1 MSVMRILDQ
10 RFAAALNGL
19 GATDSP
25 PVIQLASR
33 PEFGDFQ
40 MSGVMAAAKK
50 LGLAPRELALQLV
63 ERVDL
68 RGIAEH
74 LQIAGPGF
82 INISLSKDFLRERLE
97 HALLTRNLGV
107 EPQPAKR
114 VMVEYA
120 SVNLAKEMH
129 VGHLRGS
136 IIGDALARINLFMGQ
151 DVILQSH
158 VGDWGT
164 QFGMLLAYMKEATD
178 TCRQDYELRDLNRF
192 YQQAKLRFDES
203 EDFARRARD
212 YVVRLQQGDAEVLRM
227 WHTFVE
233 VSLSHSLDI
242 FQRLGLLLKQS
253 DIRGESFYN
262 DDLQPLVQAL
272 QDKGLLTESHGARV
286 VMLAEYANKEGQE
299 AAFIV
304 QKQGG
309 GFLYATTD
317 LAAIR
322 FRIRQLKLDR
332 CLYVVDV
339 RQSLHFQ
346 QLFLV
351 ARKAGFLPPQAD
363 FEHVSHGTIKGAD
376 GKPLKTK
383 SGESVKLD
391 ALLTEAVERAEVLI
405 AAKNNGLDPEA
416 RRHVARVVGIGALK
430 YADLSRHRNTDYVF
444 DWDAMLSFE
453 GNTAPYL
460 QYAYTRANRVLTR
473 AGSVKEQGLQII
485 EPHEHSLAI
494 ELLRFED
501 VMLQVLRESLPH
513 VLCAYLYGLA
523 TAFSRFYESCPVI
536 ADERV
541 DGSRLKL
548 CELTARTLKEGLGL
562 LGIEVVDTM

>member
-1 MSVMRILDQ
+1 MSVMRFLDE
-10 RFAAALNGL
+10 RFAAALTKL
-19 GATDSP
+19 GAVDSP

-33 PEFGDFQ
+33 PEYGDFQ

-50 LGLAPRELALQLV
+50 LGLAPREMAQQLV
-63 ERVDL
+63 QQVDL
-68 RGIAEH
+68 DGVAEH

-82 INISLSKDFLRERLE
+82 INISINNNFLCKRLE
-97 HALLTRNLGV
+97 HALLTRNLGI
-107 EPQPAKR
+107 EPQPAQR

-164 QFGMLLAYMKEATD
+164 QFGMLLAYMKETTD
-178 TCRQDYELRDLNRF
+178 TQRHDYELQDLNRF

-203 EDFARRARD
+203 EDFSRTARD
-212 YVVRLQQGDAEVLRM
+212 YVVRLQQGDAEVLLM
-227 WHTFVE
+227 WHAFVE

-262 DDLQPLVQAL
+262 DDLQPLVQTL
-272 QDKGLLTESHGARV
+272 QDKGLLTLSKGAKV
-286 VMLAEYANKEGQE
+286 VMLSEYTNKEGQE

-322 FRIRQLKLDR
+322 FRTRQLKLDR

-339 RQSLHFQ
+339 RQALHFQ

-351 ARKAGFLPPQAD
+351 ARKAGFLAPDAG
-363 FEHVSHGTIKGAD
+363 FEHVSHGTIKGPN

-391 ALLTEAVERAEVLI
+391 ALLTEAVERADVLI
-405 AAKNNGLDPEA
+405 AAKDGGLDPA
-416 RRHVARVVGIGALK
+416 TRKQVAQVVGIGAIK
-430 YADLSRHRNTDYVF
+430 YADLSRHRTTDYVF

-460 QYAYTRANRVLTR
+460 QYAYARANRVLLK
-473 AGSVKEQGLQII
+473 AGNVDVQVLKII
-485 EPHEHSLAI
+485 EPLEHKIAL

-501 VMLQVLRESLPH
+501 IMLQVMRESLPH
-513 VLCAYLYGLA
+513 VLCSYLYGLA

-536 ADERV
+536 AAEQV
-541 DGSRLKL
+541 NGSRLKL

-562 LGIEVVDTM
+562 LGIEVVETM

>member
-1 MSVMRILDQ
+1 
-10 RFAAALNGL
+10 
-19 GATDSP
+19 
-25 PVIQLASR
+25 
-33 PEFGDFQ
+33 
-40 MSGVMAAAKK
+40 MAAAKK
-50 LGLAPRELALQLV
+50 LGLAPREMAQQLV
-63 ERVDL
+63 QQVDL
-68 RGIAEH
+68 DGVAEH

-82 INISLSKDFLRERLE
+82 INISINNDFLCKRLE
-97 HALLTRNLGV
+97 HALLARNLGI

-164 QFGMLLAYMKEATD
+164 QFGMLLAYMKETTD
-178 TCRQDYELRDLNRF
+178 IQRQDYELQDLNRF

-203 EDFARRARD
+203 EDFSRIARD

-227 WHTFVE
+227 WHAFVE

-262 DDLQPLVQAL
+262 DDLQPLVQTL
-272 QDKGLLTESHGARV
+272 QDKGLLTLSQGAKV
-286 VMLAEYANKEGQE
+286 VMLSEYTNKEGQE

-322 FRIRQLKLDR
+322 FRTRQLKLDR

-339 RQSLHFQ
+339 RQALHFQ

-351 ARKAGFLPPQAD
+351 ARKAGFLAPDAG
-363 FEHVSHGTIKGAD
+363 FEHVSHGTIKGPD

-391 ALLTEAVERAEVLI
+391 ALLTEAVERADVLI
-405 AAKNNGLDPEA
+405 AAKDSGLDPA
-416 RRHVARVVGIGALK
+416 TRKQVAQVVGIGAIK
-430 YADLSRHRNTDYVF
+430 YADLSRHRTTDYVF

-460 QYAYTRANRVLTR
+460 QYAYTRANRVLLK
-473 AGSVKEQGLQII
+473 AGNVDEQVLKII
-485 EPHEHSLAI
+485 EPLEHKLAL

-501 VMLQVLRESLPH
+501 IMLQVMRESLPH
-513 VLCAYLYGLA
+513 VLCGYLYGLA

-536 ADERV
+536 AAEQV

-548 CELTARTLKEGLGL
+548 CELTARTLKEGLEL
-562 LGIEVVDTM
+562 LGIEVVETM

>member
-1 MSVMRILDQ
+1 MSVMRILDE
-10 RFAAALNGL
+10 RFAAALTKL
-19 GATDSP
+19 GAVDSP

-33 PEFGDFQ
+33 PEYGDFQ

-50 LGLAPRELALQLV
+50 LGLAPREMAQQLV
-63 ERVDL
+63 QQVDL
-68 RGIAEH
+68 DGVAEH

-82 INISLSKDFLRERLE
+82 INISINNDFLCKRLE
-97 HALLTRNLGV
+97 HALIARNLGI
-107 EPQPAKR
+107 EPQPAQR

-164 QFGMLLAYMKEATD
+164 QFGMLLAYMKETTD
-178 TCRQDYELRDLNRF
+178 TQRQDYELQDLNRF

-203 EDFARRARD
+203 EDFSRIARD

-227 WHTFVE
+227 WHAFVE

-262 DDLQPLVQAL
+262 DDLQPLVQTL
-272 QDKGLLTESHGARV
+272 QDKGLLTLSQGAKV
-286 VMLAEYANKEGQE
+286 VMLSEYTNKEGQE

-322 FRIRQLKLDR
+322 FRTRQLKLDR

-339 RQSLHFQ
+339 RQALHFQ

-351 ARKAGFLPPQAD
+351 ARKAGFLAPDAV
-363 FEHVSHGTIKGAD
+363 FEHVSHGTIKGPD

-391 ALLTEAVERAEVLI
+391 ALLTEAVERADVLI
-405 AAKNNGLDPEA
+405 AAKDSGLDPA
-416 RRHVARVVGIGALK
+416 TRKQVAQVVGIGAIK
-430 YADLSRHRNTDYVF
+430 YADLSRHRTTDYVF

-460 QYAYTRANRVLTR
+460 QYAYTRANRVLLK
-473 AGSVKEQGLQII
+473 AGNVDEQVLKII
-485 EPHEHSLAI
+485 EPLEHKLAL

-501 VMLQVLRESLPH
+501 IMFQVMRESLPH
-513 VLCAYLYGLA
+513 VLCGYLYGLA

-536 ADERV
+536 AAEQV

-562 LGIEVVDTM
+562 LGIEVVETM

>member
-1 MSVMRILDQ
+1 
-10 RFAAALNGL
+10 
-19 GATDSP
+19 
-25 PVIQLASR
+25 
-33 PEFGDFQ
+33 

-50 LGLAPRELALQLV
+50 LGLAPREMAQQLV
-63 ERVDL
+63 QQVDL
-68 RGIAEH
+68 DGVAEH

-82 INISLSKDFLRERLE
+82 INISINNNFLCKRLE
-97 HALLTRNLGV
+97 HALLTRNLGI
-107 EPQPAKR
+107 EPQPAQR

-164 QFGMLLAYMKEATD
+164 QFGMLLAYIKETTD
-178 TCRQDYELRDLNRF
+178 TQRHDYELQDLNRF

-203 EDFARRARD
+203 EDFSRTARD
-212 YVVRLQQGDAEVLRM
+212 YVVRLQQGDAEVLLM
-227 WHTFVE
+227 WHAFVE

-262 DDLQPLVQAL
+262 DDLQPLVQTL
-272 QDKGLLTESHGARV
+272 QDKGLLTLSKGAKV
-286 VMLAEYANKEGQE
+286 VMLPEYTNKEGQE

-322 FRIRQLKLDR
+322 FRTRQLKLDR

-339 RQSLHFQ
+339 RQALHFQ

-351 ARKAGFLPPQAD
+351 ARKAGFLAPDAG
-363 FEHVSHGTIKGAD
+363 FEHVSHGTIKGPN

-391 ALLTEAVERAEVLI
+391 ALLTEAVERADVLI
-405 AAKNNGLDPEA
+405 AAKDGGLDPA
-416 RRHVARVVGIGALK
+416 TRKQVAQVVGIGAIK
-430 YADLSRHRNTDYVF
+430 YADLSRHRTTDYVF

-460 QYAYTRANRVLTR
+460 QYAYTRANRVLLK
-473 AGSVKEQGLQII
+473 AGNVDVQVLKII
-485 EPHEHSLAI
+485 EPLEHKIAL

-501 VMLQVLRESLPH
+501 IMLQVMRESLPH
-513 VLCAYLYGLA
+513 VLCSYLYGLA

-536 ADERV
+536 AAEQV
-541 DGSRLKL
+541 NGSRLKL

-562 LGIEVVDTM
+562 LGIEVVETM